1 MSSARAGA
9 WASEWAHARVRQLGT
24 SLLLCALSCFVTSL
38 AVAASSETPDP
49 DVPEI
54 EVSVERPGPNLWKVS
69 RGDHFVWIMGTLDPL
84 PKGINWRATEV
95 EAVLGEVKQ
104 LVPSRPDLD
113 VSAGPITLVRTYM
126 AWRRAKKI
134 PGNETLKDWLSPE
147 LYARWTALRV
157 RYKAKDNDIEKLVPV
172 LAASKLYARAL
183 DISKLS
189 ASGDGIEKT
198 IIRLARK
205 HNVKV
210 RQTEVKIED
219 PRSLVA
225 QFGEMPRERQVACL
239 EAMVARLEHDM
250 DTMKSQANAWAMGDV
265 ASLRKLPYPKEIE
278 VCKDMFETSE
288 VMRKMI
294 ADTNAGWDASVEGAL
309 DGSGKPTLA
318 VKPIYELLGPNGTI
332 EKLRARG
339 FKVEGP

>member
-1 MSSARAGA
+1 VSA
-9 WASEWAHARVRQLGT
+9 WALS
-24 SLLLCALSCFVTSL
+24 ALFCLATSL
-38 AVAASSETPDP
+38 AIAAASETDP
-49 DVPEI
+49 PSDSDVAVV
-54 EVSVERPGPNLWKVS
+54 EVTVERPGPNLWKVS
-69 RGDHFVWIMGTLDPL
+69 NGDHFVWLMGTLDPL
-84 PKGINWRATEV
+84 PKGITWRSSEI

-134 PGNETLKDWLSPE
+134 PGNETLKDWLPPA
-147 LYARWTALRV
+147 LYARWSALRV

-172 LAASKLYARAL
+172 LAAGKLYARAL

-189 ASGDGIEKT
+189 SSGDGIEKSV
-198 IIRLARK
+198 IHLARK

-210 RQTEVKIED
+210 RQTEIKIDD

-239 EAMVARLEHDM
+239 EAVVERLENDM
-250 DTMKSQANAWAMGDV
+250 DTIKAQANAWALGDV
-265 ASLRKLPYPKEIE
+265 ATLRTLRYPKEIE

-288 VMRKMI
+288 MMKKVI
-294 ADTNAGWDASVEGAL
+294 ESANAGWDNSVEAAL
-309 DGSGKPTLA
+309 NGSGKPTLA
-318 VKPIYELLGPNGTI
+318 VKPIYELLGANGTL

>member
-1 MSSARAGA
+1 MGA
-9 WASEWAHARVRQLGT
+9 WLI
-24 SLLLCALSCFVTSL
+24 CALSFLSTR
-38 AVAASSETPDP
+38 AAIAAAEAPE
-49 DVPEI
+49 DVQEI
-54 EVSVERPGPNLWKVS
+54 EVTGERPGPNLWKVS
-69 RGDHFVWIMGTLDPL
+69 NGNHFVWIMGTLDPL
-84 PKGINWRATEV
+84 PKGITWQSTEI
-95 EAVLGEVKQ
+95 EAVLREVKQ

-113 VSAGPITLVRTYM
+113 VSAGPITLVRTYL

-134 PGNETLKDWLSPE
+134 PGNQTLKDWLPPD
-147 LYARWTALRV
+147 LYARWTALRI

-189 ASGDGIEKT
+189 SAGDGIEKKV
-198 IIRLARK
+198 IHLAHE

-210 RQTEVKIED
+210 KQTEIKIGD
-219 PRSLVA
+219 PRALVE

-239 EAMVARLEHDM
+239 GAIVERLEKDM
-250 DTMKSQANAWAMGDV
+250 ETMKAQARAWALGDV
-265 ASLRKLPYPKEIE
+265 ATLRTLPYPKEIE

-288 VMRKMI
+288 GMRKI
-294 ADTNAGWDASVEGAL
+294 IEGANAGWNASVDAAL
-309 DGSGKPTLA
+309 NGTGKPTLA
-318 VKPIYELLGPNGTI
+318 VKPIYELLGANGTI

>member
-1 MSSARAGA
+1 MASVRIGISA
-9 WASEWAHARVRQLGT
+9 WAV
-24 SLLLCALSCFVTSL
+24 CVLSCFVTDR
-38 AVAASSETPDP
+38 AIAAESDTSDS
-49 DVPEI
+49 DVTEI
-54 EVSVERPGPNLWKVS
+54 EVTSERPGPNLWKVS
-69 RGDHFVWIMGTLDPL
+69 QGNHVVWIMGTLDPL
-84 PKGINWRATEV
+84 PKGVSWRSTEV

-113 VSAGPITLVRTYM
+113 VSAGPITLVRTYL

-134 PGNETLKDWLSPE
+134 PDNETLKDWLPPE
-147 LYARWTALRV
+147 LYARWTGLRV
-157 RYKAKDNDIEKLVPV
+157 RFKQKDNDIEKLVPV

-189 ASGDGIEKT
+189 SSGDGIEKS
-198 IIRLARK
+198 IIKLAHK
-205 HNVKV
+205 HDVKV
-210 RQTEVKIED
+210 RQTEVKIDD
-219 PRSLVA
+219 PRRLVA

-239 EAMVARLEHDM
+239 ASIVERLENDM
-250 DTMKSQANAWAMGDV
+250 ETMKAQANAWAMGDV
-265 ASLRKLPYPKEIE
+265 ATLRKLPYPKEIE

-288 VMRKMI
+288 IMKKMI
-294 ADTNAGWDASVEGAL
+294 ADTNRGWDASVEAAL
-309 DGSGKPTLA
+309 NGTGKPTLA

>member
-1 MSSARAGA
+1 MRGSMGA
-9 WASEWAHARVRQLGT
+9 WALG
-24 SLLLCALSCFVTSL
+24 ALSCLIASTALAAAAAETPPSSDDEVQEI
-38 AVAASSETPDP
+38 AVA
-49 DVPEI
+49 
-54 EVSVERPGPNLWKVS
+54 VERPGPNLWKVS

-84 PKGINWRATEV
+84 PKGIAWRSNEV

-134 PGNETLKDWLSPE
+134 PGNETLKNWLPPE

-157 RYKAKDNDIEKLVPV
+157 RYKVKDNDIEKLVPV
-172 LAASKLYARAL
+172 LAASRLYARAL

-205 HNVKV
+205 HDVKV
-210 RQTEVKIED
+210 RQTEIKIKE
-219 PRSLVA
+219 PRALVD

-239 EAMVARLEHDM
+239 ESIVERLEHDM

-265 ASLRKLPYPKEIE
+265 ATLRKLPYPKEIE

-288 VMRKMI
+288 VMKKMI
-294 ADTNAGWDASVEGAL
+294 EATDAGWNASVEAAL
-309 DGSGKPTLA
+309 NGTGKPTLA
-318 VKPIYELLGPNGTI
+318 VKPIYELLGANGTI

>member
-1 MSSARAGA
+1 MPRALA
-9 WASEWAHARVRQLGT
+9 TEPQAPASDE
-24 SLLLCALSCFVTSL
+24 
-38 AVAASSETPDP
+38 E
-49 DVPEI
+49 VPEV

-69 RGDHFVWIMGTLDPL
+69 RGDHFVWLMGTLDPL
-84 PKGINWRATEV
+84 PKGISWRSSEV
-95 EAVLGEVKQ
+95 EAVLREVKQ

-134 PGNETLKDWLSPE
+134 PDRQTLKDWLPPE

-157 RYKAKDNDIEKLVPV
+157 RYQAKGDDIEKLVPV

-189 ASGDGIEKT
+189 QSGDGIEKT

-205 HNVKV
+205 HNVKI
-210 RQTEVKIED
+210 RQTEVKIEE
-219 PRSLVA
+219 PRTLVA
-225 QFGEMPRERQVACL
+225 QFGEMPRERQIACL
-239 EAMVARLEHDM
+239 ESIVERLENDM
-250 DTMKSQANAWAMGDV
+250 DTMKTAANAWALGDV
-265 ASLRKLPYPKEIE
+265 ATLRKLPYPKEIE
-278 VCKDMFETSE
+278 VCKDMFETSQL
-288 VMRKMI
+288 MRKMI
-294 ADTNAGWDASVEGAL
+294 ADTNAGWESSVEAAL
-309 DGSGKPTLA
+309 DGTGKPTLA

-332 EKLRARG
+332 ERLRARG

>member
-1 MSSARAGA
+1 MTNMRAPAWAPVWARVGA
-9 WASEWAHARVRQLGT
+9 WVICAAAAGFST
-24 SLLLCALSCFVTSL
+24 SI
-38 AVAASSETPDP
+38 AASETPSADK
-49 DVPEI
+49 DVQEV

-69 RGDHFVWIMGTLDPL
+69 RGDRFVWLMGTLDPL
-84 PKGINWRATEV
+84 PKGVSWRSKEV
-95 EAVLGEVKQ
+95 ESVLGEVKQ

-134 PGNETLKDWLSPE
+134 PGNETLKDWLSPQ

-198 IIRLARK
+198 IVRLARK
-205 HNVKV
+205 HDVKV
-210 RQTEVKIED
+210 RQTEVKIKE
-219 PRSLVA
+219 PRELVE

-239 EAMVARLEHDM
+239 EAIVERLENDM
-250 DTMKSQANAWAMGDV
+250 DTMKAAANAWAMGDV
-265 ASLRKLPYPKEIE
+265 ATLRKLPYPKEIE

-288 VMRKMI
+288 VMKKMI
-294 ADTNAGWDASVEGAL
+294 DDTNAGWDGSVEAAL
-309 DGSGKPTLA
+309 NGTGKPTLA
-318 VKPIYELLGPNGTI
+318 VKPIYELLGANGTI

>member
-1 MSSARAGA
+1 MRVWIGA
-9 WASEWAHARVRQLGT
+9 WA
-24 SLLLCALSCFVTSL
+24 LCAVSCFSTGAAL
-38 AVAASSETPDP
+38 AAEPETPDG
-49 DVPEI
+49 VEEI
-54 EVSVERPGPNLWKVS
+54 EVSGERPGPNLWKVS
-69 RGDHFVWIMGTLDPL
+69 NGDHFVWIMGTLDPL
-84 PKGINWRATEV
+84 PKGITWRPNEI

-134 PGNETLKDWLSPE
+134 PGNETLKDWLPPA
-147 LYARWTALRV
+147 LYARWTALRI

-189 ASGDGIEKT
+189 SSGDGIEKSV
-198 IIRLARK
+198 IKLARK

-210 RQTEVKIED
+210 RQTEIKIED
-219 PRSLVA
+219 PRALVN

-239 EAMVARLEHDM
+239 ESIVERLEKDM
-250 DTMKSQANAWAMGDV
+250 ETMKAQANAWALGDV
-265 ASLRKLPYPKEIE
+265 ATLRGLPYPKEIE

-288 VMRKMI
+288 VMRKI
-294 ADTNAGWDASVEGAL
+294 IEGTNSGWNGSVDAAL
-309 DGSGKPTLA
+309 NGTGKPTLA
-318 VKPIYELLGPNGTI
+318 VKPIYELLGANGTI

>member
-1 MSSARAGA
+1 MRRTIGA
-9 WASEWAHARVRQLGT
+9 WAICAAGCFASISALATAPEPVAT
-24 SLLLCALSCFVTSL
+24 SD
-38 AVAASSETPDP
+38 E
-49 DVPEI
+49 DVQEI
-54 EVSVERPGPNLWKVS
+54 EVAVERPGPNLWKIS
-69 RGDHFVWIMGTLDPL
+69 RGEHFVWIMGTLDPL
-84 PKGINWRATEV
+84 PKGVSWRSNEI

-134 PGNETLKDWLSPE
+134 PGNETLKDWLPPP

-205 HNVKV
+205 HDVKV
-210 RQTEVKIED
+210 RQTEVKIKE
-219 PRSLVA
+219 PRALVE

-239 EAMVARLEHDM
+239 ESIVERLENDM
-250 DTMKSQANAWAMGDV
+250 DTMKSAANAWAMGDV
-265 ASLRKLPYPKEIE
+265 ATLRKLPYPREIE

-294 ADTNAGWDASVEGAL
+294 NDTNAGWDTSVEAAL
-309 DGSGKPTLA
+309 NGTGKPTLA
-318 VKPIYELLGPNGTI
+318 IKPIYELLGANGTI

>member
-1 MSSARAGA
+1 MGA
-9 WASEWAHARVRQLGT
+9 CAV
-24 SLLLCALSCFVTSL
+24 CALSCFVTSL
-38 AVAASSETPDP
+38 AVAAASETPDS

-54 EVSVERPGPNLWKVS
+54 EVAVERPGPNLWKVS
-69 RGDHFVWIMGTLDPL
+69 RGEHFVWIMGTLDPL
-84 PKGINWRATEV
+84 PKGITWRSNEV

-113 VSAGPITLVRTYM
+113 VSAGPVTLVRSYL
-126 AWRRAKKI
+126 AWRRVKKI
-134 PGNETLKDWLSPE
+134 PGNETLKDWLPPQ

-189 ASGDGIEKT
+189 TSGDGIEKT

-205 HNVKV
+205 HNVKI
-210 RQTEVKIED
+210 RQTEVKIDD

-239 EAMVARLEHDM
+239 EAIVTRLENDM
-250 DTMKSQANAWAMGDV
+250 DTIKSQANAWAIGDV
-265 ASLRKLPYPKEIE
+265 ATLRKLPYPKEVE
-278 VCKDMFETSE
+278 ACKDMFETSE
-288 VMRKMI
+288 VMKKMI
-294 ADTNAGWDASVEGAL
+294 ADTNAGWDASVEAAL
-309 DGSGKPTLA
+309 NGSGKPTLA
-318 VKPIYELLGPNGTI
+318 VKPIYELLGANGTI

>member
-1 MSSARAGA
+1 MRGWTCA
-9 WASEWAHARVRQLGT
+9 WA
-24 SLLLCALSCFVTSL
+24 LCVLACVSMPRALATEPQ
-38 AVAASSETPDP
+38 APASDEE
-49 DVPEI
+49 VQEV

-69 RGDHFVWIMGTLDPL
+69 RGDHFVWLMGTLDPL
-84 PKGINWRATEV
+84 PKGISWRSSEV
-95 EAVLGEVKQ
+95 EAVLREVKQ

-134 PGNETLKDWLSPE
+134 PDRQTLKDWLPPE

-157 RYKAKDNDIEKLVPV
+157 RYRPKDDDIEKLVPV

-189 ASGDGIEKT
+189 QSGDGIEKT

-205 HNVKV
+205 HNVKI
-210 RQTEVKIED
+210 RQTEVKIEE
-219 PRSLVA
+219 PRTLVA

-239 EAMVARLEHDM
+239 ESIVERLENDM
-250 DTMKSQANAWAMGDV
+250 ETMKTAAHAWALGDV
-265 ASLRKLPYPKEIE
+265 ATLRRLPYPKEIE

-288 VMRKMI
+288 LMRKMI
-294 ADTNAGWDASVEGAL
+294 AETNAGWESSVEAAL
-309 DGSGKPTLA
+309 DGTGKPTLA

-332 EKLRARG
+332 ERLRARG